1 MSKDMKKTIMARIYL
16 VFAFVGIVALIIIIR
31 IFYIQIY
38 QGDELEKISHE
49 QSYRNQ
55 PVKAVRGNIYSGG
68 SELLATSVPIYN
80 LYWDAKVV
88 AQNDFEENIDSL
100 SIYYNRLFPM
110 TATATFEKRMR
121 QAYKKEKR
129 YYRIAR
135 NVEHAQL
142 KQIRKMPIFRLG
154 KYKGGLIIEK
164 FDRRKRP
171 YKKLAKR
178 TIGIFSNV
186 KQDYVVG
193 LEGAFNNV
201 LKGKDGMRL
210 EQRVAGGW
218 RPMYMY
224 DQTLTEPINGDDI
237 VTSID
242 VNIQDVAENSLYR
255 QLQKHR
261 ADWGCVVLMEVHTGK
276 VKAIANLK
284 RDTATGNYYESYNYA
299 IGRAVE
305 PGSTFKLASLIVAL
319 EDKKV
324 RLDDIIKTGNGEI
337 VYKNKTMSDSHK
349 GGFGDLTVKGVLE
362 HSSNVGVFKIILGA
376 YENDPEKFID
386 GIYRMGLQKPLGLQI
401 KGEGKPYIKN
411 PHDKT
416 WSGISLPWMSIGYEM
431 SITPLQILTFY
442 NAVANDGKM
451 VKPLFVSSVSRTG
464 NPVETF
470 ETQVINPRI
479 ASPKVIKMAQEML
492 KGVVQEGTAEM
503 LKSSPYPVAGKTGT
517 AQTNY
522 SQRQKRRRYRASFI
536 GYFPADNPR
545 YSIIV
550 VINNPKGYVYY
561 ASQLTVPVFKDIA
574 DKIYARDL
582 EIQHKDK
589 IFKGFSAPESLYGDQ
604 DDVRGIYKTLGY
616 QSNTPNPQATWGAA
630 VTKKEDEKINF
641 YIRNYKEGILPNL
654 KGMNARDAIYFL
666 EGLGYHVKISGIGKV
681 VSQSVEAGSRVISGS
696 NIELKLQF

>member
-1 MSKDMKKTIMARIYL
+1 MSKDIKKNIMVRIYL
-16 VFAFVGIVALIIIIR
+16 IFAFVGLVALIIIFR
-31 IFYIQIY
+31 ILYIQIY
-38 QGDELEKISHE
+38 LGSELEKISQQ

-55 PVKAVRGNIYSGG
+55 PVKAVRGNIYSDQ

-88 AQNDFEENIDSL
+88 SKKDFEKNIDSL
-100 SIYYNRLFPM
+100 SIYYNALFPM
-110 TATATFEKRMR
+110 ISISNFEKRMR
-121 QAYKKEKR
+121 KAHDKGKR
-129 YYRIAR
+129 YFRIAR
-135 NVEHAQL
+135 NVEHAEL

-154 KYKGGLIIEK
+154 KYKGGLIVEK

-171 YKKLAKR
+171 YKMLAKR

-193 LEGAFNNV
+193 LEGAFNRV
-201 LKGKDGMRL
+201 LKGQDGMRL

-237 VTSID
+237 QTSID

-261 ADWGCVVLMEVHTGK
+261 ADWGCVVLMEVHSGK

-299 IGRAVE
+299 IGEAVE
-305 PGSTFKLASLIVAL
+305 PGSTFKLASLMVAL
-319 EDKKV
+319 EDKKTSLTDV
-324 RLDDIIKTGNGEI
+324 IHTGNGEYI
-337 VYKNKTMSDSHK
+337 YKDKKMTDSHK
-349 GGFGDLTVKGVLE
+349 GGFGDLTVKEVLE

-376 YENDPEKFID
+376 YENDPQRFID
-386 GIYRMGLQKPLGLQI
+386 GIYRMGLNKPLGLQI

-411 PHDKT
+411 PEDKT

-431 SITPLQILTFY
+431 RVTPLQMLTFY

-451 VKPLFVSSVSRTG
+451 VKPLFVNEISRTG
-464 NPVETF
+464 KTIKTF
-470 ETQVINPRI
+470 EPQVINPHI
-479 ASPKVIKMAQEML
+479 ASSKVVKMAQEML
-492 KGVVQEGTAEM
+492 KGVVQEGTATM

-522 SQRQKRRRYRASFI
+522 SERQKRRRYRASFI

-550 VINNPKGYVYY
+550 VIHNPKGYVYY

-582 EIQHKDK
+582 DIQHKDK
-589 IFKGFSAPESLYGDQ
+589 LFTGFSAPESIYGEQ
-604 DDVRGIYKTLGY
+604 DDVRDLYKVLGY
-616 QSNTPNPQATWGAA
+616 QSNTPNPKATWGAA
-630 VTKKEDEKINF
+630 VTKKEDEKINL
-641 YIRNYKEGILPNL
+641 YIRNYKEGILPSL
-654 KGMNARDAIYFL
+654 KGMNAKDAVYFL
-666 EGLGYHVKISGIGKV
+666 EGLGYNVKLKGVGRV
-681 VSQSVEAGSRVISGS
+681 VSQSIDAGSRVISGTD
-696 NIELKLQF
+696 IELKLQF